1 MPSFSEVELL
11 NSWPK
16 IDLVWIIAFLY
27 PKSILLNYW
36 QLTRM
41 HLMSTRARS
50 SSKLQSVHSRVLEVQ
65 FSSDQDHSTW
75 NSNLNAVYVFK
86 FLYRHFSRFVVT
98 QNALEA
104 KALTKILA
112 EILRLVL
119 GPYLH
124 GVNASLWPLDD
135 LLVRLKHFHSS
146 ENRIC
151 LWYFFLFFILF
162 VNCSE

>member
-1 MPSFSEVELL
+1 MESSSVLTLAQFFSFKVPGNFGQNMPSFSEVELL

-16 IDLVWIIAFLY
+16 IDLVWIIDFLY

-75 NSNLNAVYVFK
+75 NSNLYAVYVFK
-86 FLYRHFSRFVVT
+86 FLYRNFLKNRGNKTCSRCVPTWKIFVISLSEIP
-98 QNALEA
+98 NW
-104 KALTKILA
+104 KWKI
-112 EILRLVL
+112 IFC
-119 GPYLH
+119 
-124 GVNASLWPLDD
+124 
-135 LLVRLKHFHSS
+135 KKFM
-146 ENRIC
+146 
-151 LWYFFLFFILF
+151 F
-162 VNCSE
+162 VMS